1 MWKNK
6 KVVLLAALAV
16 AILIGSVAAGVTLA
30 QSGNGNST
38 QANTRY
44 EELLNKVATIYQQNT
59 GVTIDPQQLETAFTQ
74 AQKQMQSEALQ
85 TWLQKLVSEGEITQ
99 TQADQYLQWWNS
111 KPDVPILEMPRDG
124 FVKLGEGMMMRG
136 GGFGCWGGN
145 ETIPE
150 IPGP

>member
-30 QSGNGNST
+30 QSGNGNET

-44 EELLNKVATIYQQNT
+44 ETLLNKVATIYQQNT

-85 TWLQKLVSEGEITQ
+85 TWLQNLVTQGKITQ
-99 TQADQYLQWWNS
+99 AQADQYLQWWNS
-111 KPDVPILEMPRDG
+111 KPDVPLLELPR
-124 FVKLGEGMMMRG
+124 GEGMMMRG
-136 GGFGCWGGN
+136 RGHGCWGGN
-145 ETIPE
+145 ETIPV

>member
-6 KVVLLAALAV
+6 KVVLLAALAIA
-16 AILIGSVAAGVTLA
+16 AIIGSVVAGVTLA
-30 QSGNGNST
+30 QSGSGNET

-44 EELLNKVATIYQQNT
+44 EALLNKVAGIYQQNT

-74 AQKQMQSEALQ
+74 AQTEMQNEALQ
-85 TWLQKLVSEGEITQ
+85 SRLQDLVTQGTITQ
-99 TQADQYLQWWNS
+99 VQADQYLQWWQS
-111 KPDVPILEMPRDG
+111 KPNTPLLELP
-124 FVKLGEGMMMRG
+124 RG
-136 GGFGCWGGN
+136 GGMMGGRGHNCWGGN